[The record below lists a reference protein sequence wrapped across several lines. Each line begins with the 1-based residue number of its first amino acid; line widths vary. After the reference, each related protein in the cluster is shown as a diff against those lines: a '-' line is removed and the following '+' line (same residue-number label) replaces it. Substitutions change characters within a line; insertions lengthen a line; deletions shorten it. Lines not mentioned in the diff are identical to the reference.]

1 MNHTAVVD
9 GLPFS
14 NLALISNQAFSIYNF
29 RGDFIREVVRRGAK
43 VYAFAP
49 DYDEVTSRQVSELG
63 AIPVSYS
70 LKRAGMNPFQE
81 LHALLSLICKLRA
94 LKIDAV
100 FSYFIKPVIYGGI
113 AAFLTGVRLR
123 YSMIEGAGFIY
134 SEEGYTHFLRKLLR
148 HVVTCSI
155 RLVLRFSSRVFLLN
169 QDDYDLFVS
178 PRLAKTGR
186 ALILPGIGVD
196 LDYFAASS
204 PVLRPITFVFVARLL
219 KEKGIYDFVEAAR
232 IVRKRSP
239 LARFLV
245 LGGVDSNPG
254 KVSREEMNQWVAEG
268 LLEWPG
274 HVHDI
279 KAWVANTSVF
289 VLPSYYREGVPRSS
303 QEAMSLGKPVITTDW
318 TGCRETVLDG
328 FNGFLVPIKS
338 PQSLAAAMLKFIESP
353 SLIARMGEASRSLA
367 EQRYDVFRINNT
379 MLSAL

>member
-1 MNHTAVVD
+1 F
-9 GLPFS
+9 G
-14 NLALISNQAFSIYNF
+14 
-29 RGDFIREVVRRGAK
+29 GDFIREVVRRGAK

-279 KAWVANTSVF
+279 KAWVVNTSVF

-328 FNGFLVPIKS
+328 VNGFLVPIKS